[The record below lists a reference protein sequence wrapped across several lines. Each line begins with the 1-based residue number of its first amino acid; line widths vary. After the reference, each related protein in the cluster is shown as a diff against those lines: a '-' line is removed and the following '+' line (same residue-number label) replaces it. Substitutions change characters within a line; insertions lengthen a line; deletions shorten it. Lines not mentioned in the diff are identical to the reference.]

1 MFLMNRRKFIKKLGL
16 VLGGLPF
23 WNGLLSSDLAAKL
36 PANIKITD
44 LKAWA
49 VGIEANQVFV
59 KIYTNQGVTGLGEA
73 SVHRKTGT
81 TLAACLELK
90 DVIVGHD
97 PTRIEF
103 LWQGMYRWPR
113 WRGGPVLNTAIS
125 AVEIALWDILGKL
138 LDVPIYN
145 LLGGAAR
152 EKIRLYIHGRDREAV
167 RFAKERGYTAIK
179 TGPPMNL
186 KNGRQAFP
194 WDLAAAVDAFA
205 ELRDEAGPNFDIAT
219 DAHTKLTPI
228 QALQY
233 AKGIEEFRPL
243 WLEEPINIEFNDAL
257 EWLAERTTVPLAT
270 GERHFTKFDFEDI
283 ISRHLVSFV
292 QPDVIQA
299 GGISETRKICAMA
312 EAQGIQA
319 ALHNP
324 SSLPCTLASLHI
336 DASTPNCVIQES
348 KYKFVE
354 RPSNWESDLFKGARI
369 KMKDGYAMLPDKPGL
384 GCEFDEAIA
393 EKHPFEL
400 VNPQTLYEDGSVRD
414 H

>member
-1 MFLMNRRKFIKKLGL
+1 MNRRHFIEKLGL
-16 VLGGLPF
+16 ALVGIPF
-23 WNGLLSSDLAAKL
+23 WNGYLSSDLAAKL
-36 PANIKITD
+36 PSNIKITD

-90 DVIVGHD
+90 DVLMGHD

-103 LWQGMYRWPR
+103 LWQGMFRWPR

-152 EKIRLYIHGRDREAV
+152 EKIRLYIHGRDRAGV
-167 RFAKERGYTAIK
+167 QFAKSKGYTAIK
-179 TGPPMNL
+179 TGPPMNTV
-186 KNGRQAFP
+186 NNRQQFP

-205 ELRDEAGPNFDIAT
+205 EMRDEAGPNFDIAT

-257 EWLAERTTVPLAT
+257 EWLSQRTTVPLAT
-270 GERHFTKFDFEDI
+270 GERHFTKFDFEDL
-283 ISRHLVSFV
+283 ISRHLVSYV

-336 DASTPNCVIQES
+336 DACTPNCVIQES

-354 RPSNWESDLFKGARI
+354 RPSGWESDIFKGAKI
-369 KMKDGYAMLPDKPGL
+369 EVENGYAMLPDKPGL
-384 GCEFDEAIA
+384 GCEFDEKIA
-393 EKHPFEL
+393 EAHPYEL
-400 VNPQTLYEDGSVRD
+400 VNPQPLYEDGSVRD

>member
-1 MFLMNRRKFIKKLGL
+1 MNRRKFIKKLGL
-16 VLGGLPF
+16 GLGGLGF
-23 WNGLLSSDLAAKL
+23 WSTYLPHHLAAKL
-36 PANIKITD
+36 PKNIKIID

-59 KIYTNQGVTGLGEA
+59 KIYTNEGVTGLGEA

-90 DVIVGHD
+90 DVLVGHD

-103 LWQGMYRWPR
+103 LWQGMFRWPR

-138 LDVPIYN
+138 VDVPIYN

-152 EKIRLYIHGRDREAV
+152 DKIRLYIHGRNREDI
-167 RFAKERGYTAIK
+167 RFAKEKGYTAIK
-179 TGPPMNL
+179 TGPPMNTVD
-186 KNGRQAFP
+186 GRQQFP
-194 WDLAAAVDAFA
+194 WDLKAAVDQFA
-205 ELRDEAGPNFDIAT
+205 ELRDEAGPKFDIAT

-243 WLEEPINIEFNDAL
+243 WLEEPINIEFNDSL
-257 EWLAERTTVPLAT
+257 QWLSERTTVPLAT

-283 ISRHLVSFV
+283 ISRHLVSYV

-319 ALHNP
+319 ACHNP
-324 SSLPCTLASLHI
+324 SSLPCTLASLHV
-336 DASTPNCVIQES
+336 DACTPNCVIQES
-348 KYKFVE
+348 KFKMVE
-354 RPSNWESDLFKGARI
+354 RPSGWEEDIFMGAHV
-369 KMKDGYAMLPDKPGL
+369 KAKDGYAMLPDKPGL
-384 GCEFDEAIA
+384 GCDLDEKIA
-393 EKHPFEL
+393 EEHPFEL
-400 VNPQTLYEDGSVRD
+400 VNPQTIYEDGSVRD